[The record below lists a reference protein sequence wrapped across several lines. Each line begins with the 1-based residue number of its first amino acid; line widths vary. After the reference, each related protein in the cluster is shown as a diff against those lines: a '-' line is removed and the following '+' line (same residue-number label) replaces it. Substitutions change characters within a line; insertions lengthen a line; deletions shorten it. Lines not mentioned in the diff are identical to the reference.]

1 MERFIHHQNLENY
14 RKLLTRTADQAQR
27 EQILKLL
34 AEEEAKDNP
43 PSPAR
48 QR

>member
-14 RKLLTRTADQAQR
+14 RKLLTRITDDAQR

-34 AEEEAKDNP
+34 AEEQAKDDP
-43 PSPAR
+43 PSLPK